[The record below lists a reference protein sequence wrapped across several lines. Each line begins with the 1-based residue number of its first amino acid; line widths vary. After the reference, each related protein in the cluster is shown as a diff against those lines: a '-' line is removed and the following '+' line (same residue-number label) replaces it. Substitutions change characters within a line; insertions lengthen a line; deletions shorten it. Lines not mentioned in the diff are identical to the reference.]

1 MYREIENEVNESFWE
16 DWGNRGTEVD
26 QGKHCRLRG
35 RSRADHGAGL
45 RRSRL
50 EGFPRALIVAGGKLT
65 CDNIEDRITE
75 VKGLLDYM
83 VK

>member
-1 MYREIENEVNESFWE
+1 MYRE
-16 DWGNRGTEVD
+16 
-26 QGKHCRLRG
+26 
-35 RSRADHGAGL
+35 GL
-45 RRSRL
+45 PDL
-50 EGFPRALIVAGGKLT
+50 EYFRRALIVAGGKLT